1 MTHALP
7 FAAGLIAALVNILI
21 ARTLPR
27 KRAAEFFNLFMAAT
41 SAFYFGSAL
50 PAGNASI
57 LVVEI
62 AISAMLFGLAFAGQ
76 WWSLKFTAI
85 AFVAHG
91 AWDLA
96 HVTLGL
102 GANAGTVFPVIC
114 VAYDWMI
121 AGYLWWMA
129 SAFEGE
135 KRQAAA
141 SQAERP

>member
-7 FAAGLIAALVNILI
+7 FAAGVIAAVVNILI
-21 ARTLPR
+21 ARALPR
-27 KRAAEFFNLFMAAT
+27 RRAAEFFNLFMAAT

-50 PAGNASI
+50 PSGNETT
-57 LVVEI
+57 LVLEI
-62 AISAMLFGLAFAGQ
+62 ALGAGLFALAFAGQ
-76 WWSLKFTAI
+76 WRSLKFTAV

-114 VAYDWMI
+114 VAYDWVI
-121 AGYLWWMA
+121 AGYLWWLS
-129 SAFEGE
+129 SAYDEE
-135 KRQAAA
+135 TRKAAA
-141 SQAERP
+141 G